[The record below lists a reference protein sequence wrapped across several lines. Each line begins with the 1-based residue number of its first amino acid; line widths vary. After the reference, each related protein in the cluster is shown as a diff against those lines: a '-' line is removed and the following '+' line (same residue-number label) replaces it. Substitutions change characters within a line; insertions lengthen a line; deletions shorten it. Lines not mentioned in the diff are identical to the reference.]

1 MESVRREQN
10 MLHNQ
15 LQEAQSSEKTIKTML
30 ELKDEQERTKVTE
43 LEQEIVFLKEQVM
56 WWGEREKVAMADAC
70 YKKCELQTKS
80 ISTLKEQEVQLINE
94 LKEANNELARFKTAE
109 FDSKLMSEFDE
120 QWKRMSCQFSV

>member
-1 MESVRREQN
+1 

-56 WWGEREKVAMADAC
+56 
-70 YKKCELQTKS
+70 
-80 ISTLKEQEVQLINE
+80 
-94 LKEANNELARFKTAE
+94 
-109 FDSKLMSEFDE
+109 
-120 QWKRMSCQFSV
+120 

>member
-1 MESVRREQN
+1 
-10 MLHNQ
+10 
-15 LQEAQSSEKTIKTML
+15 
-30 ELKDEQERTKVTE
+30 
-43 LEQEIVFLKEQVM
+43 
-56 WWGEREKVAMADAC
+56 MADAC

-109 FDSKLMSEFDE
+109 FDSQLMSEFDE